1 MGKEK
6 PKDDE
11 AKDLSRKTKTD
22 YTEKEETLDNS
33 AATNYE
39 EPLKESLHTAD
50 TSVDALKEVAKNPE
64 EDPDLAKKVNPK
76 EGLQE

>member
-1 MGKEK
+1 MGKGK
-6 PKDDE
+6 PMDDE
-11 AKDLSRKTKTD
+11 AKSLSRETKTD

-33 AATNYE
+33 TTTNYA

-50 TSVDALKEVAKNPE
+50 KSVDALKEVSENPE
-64 EDPDLAKKVNPK
+64 EDPDLAKKVNPE